1 MGTTT
6 FSGPV
11 RSESTLKTISKNAT
25 SGTITEIVTLGDGP
39 VSLSDGNVTLT
50 NATHSGRILLVPDG
64 GQDNTYTLPAPIAG
78 SIFRFVYAGGAADA
92 TDALIV
98 TPGNTNFYIGGVTF
112 LDTDGNEVSSV
123 FSDGNSNSSIQLN
136 VPAGFDV
143 TIIGLNTTNYQ
154 IFGNVTS
161 TTAPASVIPAP
172 DFVGRKFFLLRLGI
186 PPLLK
191 EGHGDFF
198 L

>member
-1 MGTTT
+1 MANST
-6 FSGPV
+6 FSGAV
-11 RSESTLKTISKNAT
+11 RSESTFKTVSKNSTTGA
-25 SGTITEIVTLGDGP
+25 ITEVATLGDGP

-78 SIFRFVYAGGAADA
+78 SMFRFVYAGGAADA
-92 TDALIV
+92 TDALVV

-123 FSDGNSNSSIQLN
+123 FSDGDSNSSIQFN
-136 VPAGFDV
+136 VHAGFDV
-143 TIIGLNTTNYQ
+143 NIMGLNTTNYQ

-161 TTAPASVIPAP
+161 TTAPAFA
-172 DFVGRKFFLLRLGI
+172 DQ
-186 PPLLK
+186 
-191 EGHGDFF
+191 
-198 L
+198 

>member
-6 FSGPV
+6 FTGAV
-11 RSESTLKTISKNAT
+11 RSESTFKTVSKDST
-25 SGTITEIVTLGDGP
+25 SGAITEVATIGDGP
-39 VSLSDGNVTLT
+39 VSLADGNVTLT

-78 SIFRFVYAGGAADA
+78 SMFRFVYAGGAADA

-112 LDTDGNEVSSV
+112 LDTDNEVSAV

-154 IFGNVTS
+154 IFGTVTGA
-161 TTAPASVIPAP
+161 TAPAFA
-172 DFVGRKFFLLRLGI
+172 DQ
-186 PPLLK
+186 
-191 EGHGDFF
+191 
-198 L
+198 

>member
-6 FSGPV
+6 FTGAV
-11 RSESTLKTISKNAT
+11 RSESTFKTVSKDST
-25 SGTITEIVTLGDGP
+25 SGAITEVATIGDGP
-39 VSLSDGNVTLT
+39 VSLADANVTLT

-78 SIFRFVYAGGAADA
+78 SVFRFVYAGGAADA
-92 TDALIV
+92 TDAIIV

-112 LDTDGNEVSSV
+112 LDTDNEISAV

-143 TIIGLNTTNYQ
+143 TIVGLNTTNYQ
-154 IFGNVTS
+154 IFGTVTGA
-161 TTAPASVIPAP
+161 TAPAFA
-172 DFVGRKFFLLRLGI
+172 DQ
-186 PPLLK
+186 
-191 EGHGDFF
+191 
-198 L
+198 

>member
-6 FSGPV
+6 FNGPV

-25 SGTITEIVTLGDGP
+25 TGTITEVVTLGDGP

-50 NATHSGRILLVPDG
+50 NATHSGRILLIPDG

-78 SIFRFVYAGGAADA
+78 SIFKFVYAGGAADA

-123 FSDGNSNSSIQLN
+123 FSNGSSNSSIQMN
-136 VPAGFDV
+136 VPAGFEI
-143 TIIGLNTTNYQ
+143 TIVGLNTTNYQ

-161 TTAPASVIPAP
+161 TTAPAFA
-172 DFVGRKFFLLRLGI
+172 DQ
-186 PPLLK
+186 
-191 EGHGDFF
+191 
-198 L
+198 

>member
-1 MGTTT
+1 MANTT
-6 FSGPV
+6 FSGPI
-11 RSESTLKTISKNAT
+11 RSESTIKTISKNAT
-25 SGTITEIVTLGDGP
+25 TGTITEVTTLGGAP

-64 GQDNTYTLPAPIAG
+64 SQDNTYTLPAPIAG
-78 SIFRFVYAGGAADA
+78 SSFRFVYAGGAADA
-92 TDALIV
+92 TDALII

-143 TIIGLNTTNYQ
+143 TIVGIDTTNYQ

-161 TTAPASVIPAP
+161 TTAPAFA
-172 DFVGRKFFLLRLGI
+172 DQ
-186 PPLLK
+186 
-191 EGHGDFF
+191 
-198 L
+198 

>member
-1 MGTTT
+1 MATST
-6 FSGPV
+6 FTGPL
-11 RSESTLKTISKNAT
+11 RSESTLKTISKSSSTGA
-25 SGTITEIVTLGDGP
+25 ITEIVTLGDGP

-50 NATHSGRILLVPDG
+50 NATHSGRVLLVPDG
-64 GQDNTYTLPAPIAG
+64 SQDNTYTLPAPIAG
-78 SIFRFVYAGGAADA
+78 SVFRFVYAGGAADG

-98 TPGNTNFYIGGVTF
+98 TPGNSNFYIGGVTF

-143 TIIGLNTTNYQ
+143 TIVGLNTTNYQ

-161 TTAPASVIPAP
+161 TTAPAFA
-172 DFVGRKFFLLRLGI
+172 DQ
-186 PPLLK
+186 
-191 EGHGDFF
+191 
-198 L
+198 

>member
-6 FSGPV
+6 FTGAI
-11 RSESTLKTISKNAT
+11 RSESTFKTVSKNST
-25 SGTITEIVTLGDGP
+25 SGAITEVITVGDGP
-39 VSLSDGNVTLT
+39 VSLADGNVTLT

-78 SIFRFVYAGGAADA
+78 SVFRFVYAGGAADG
-92 TDALIV
+92 TDAIIV

-112 LDTDGNEVSSV
+112 LDTDNEVSAV
-123 FSDGNSNSSIQLN
+123 FSDGNSNSSIQIN

-154 IFGNVTS
+154 IFGTVTGA
-161 TTAPASVIPAP
+161 TAPAFA
-172 DFVGRKFFLLRLGI
+172 DQ
-186 PPLLK
+186 
-191 EGHGDFF
+191 
-198 L
+198 